1 MALPDSGHRPGGLN
15 LLLGERAKVG
25 ADISAE
31 SQNAAITILARE
43 GPMKLV
49 IEARL
54 IDDLSESPA
63 VHLAT
68 IDRELTTDTL

>member
-1 MALPDSGHRPGGLN
+1 
-15 LLLGERAKVG
+15 
-25 ADISAE
+25 
-31 SQNAAITILARE
+31 
-43 GPMKLV
+43 MKWV

-68 IDRELTTDTL
+68 IDRELTTDTLGLSLAEGKAFLAAAEE